1 MVKKKS
7 VLISMADTLPKSSN
21 SKTSGANK
29 TGIAIV
35 IAIMAVAISVGGL
48 VFSGIIPMSETPVQ
62 QEPTTPMSPMQEPTT
77 PMSPMQSSSYTPSA
91 ADLTD
96 QLQFKIS
103 NGDVK
108 SMLANDLDATLVIT
122 IDTYDDGE
130 LFIGLDDQFVAPFND
145 GTYFVIVDG
154 EEFNG
159 YEQAGTE
166 LYIPFEFGTEKIE
179 ITGSYILS

>member
-1 MVKKKS
+1 
-7 VLISMADTLPKSSN
+7 MADTLPKGIN
-21 SKTSGANK
+21 SKTSSANK

-35 IAIMAVAISVGGL
+35 IVIMAVAISVGGL
-48 VFSGIIPMSETPVQ
+48 AFTGMIPMPETPEVQ
-62 QEPTTPMSPMQEPTT
+62 QEPTTPL
-77 PMSPMQSSSYTPSA
+77 SPMQSPTAPISA
-91 ADLTD
+91 LDLID

-108 SMLANDLDATLVIT
+108 SMLANELDNTLVIT

-130 LFIGLDDQFVAPFND
+130 LFIGLDDQFMAPFND

-179 ITGSYILS
+179 IAGSYVLS

>member
-1 MVKKKS
+1 LVKKKS
-7 VLISMADTLPKSSN
+7 VLISMADTLPKSFN
-21 SKTSGANK
+21 SKTSSSNK
-29 TGIAIV
+29 TEIAIV
-35 IAIMAVAISVGGL
+35 IGIMVVVVSIGGL
-48 VFSGIIPMSETPVQ
+48 AYTGIIPVFETPVQ
-62 QEPTTPMSPMQEPTT
+62 QEPTTPL
-77 PMSPMQSSSYTPSA
+77 SPMQSSTSPISSL
-91 ADLTD
+91 DLID

-108 SMLANDLDATLVIT
+108 SMLANELDDTLVIT

-130 LFIGLDDQFVAPFND
+130 LFIGLDDQFIAPFND

-179 ITGSYILS
+179 IVGSYIFS

>member
-1 MVKKKS
+1 
-7 VLISMADTLPKSSN
+7 MADTLPKGIN
-21 SKTSGANK
+21 SKTSSANK

-35 IAIMAVAISVGGL
+35 IVIMAVAISVGGL
-48 VFSGIIPMSETPVQ
+48 AFTGMIPMPETPEVQ
-62 QEPTTPMSPMQEPTT
+62 QEPTTPL
-77 PMSPMQSSSYTPSA
+77 SPMQSPTAPISA
-91 ADLTD
+91 LDLID

-108 SMLANDLDATLVIT
+108 SMLANELDDTLVIT

-130 LFIGLDDQFVAPFND
+130 LFIGLDDQFIAPFND

-179 ITGSYILS
+179 IAGSYILS

>member
-1 MVKKKS
+1 
-7 VLISMADTLPKSSN
+7 MADTLPKGFN
-21 SKTSGANK
+21 SKTSSANK

-35 IAIMAVAISVGGL
+35 IVIMAVAISVGGL
-48 VFSGIIPMSETPVQ
+48 AFTGMIPMPETPEVQ
-62 QEPTTPMSPMQEPTT
+62 QEPTTPL
-77 PMSPMQSSSYTPSA
+77 SPMQSPTAPISA
-91 ADLTD
+91 LDLID

-108 SMLANDLDATLVIT
+108 SMLANELDNTLVIT
-122 IDTYDDGE
+122 VDTYDDGE
-130 LFIGLDDQFVAPFND
+130 LFIGLDDQFMAPFND

-166 LYIPFEFGTEKIE
+166 LYIPFELGTEKIE
-179 ITGSYILS
+179 IVGSYILS

>member
-1 MVKKKS
+1 
-7 VLISMADTLPKSSN
+7 MADTLPKGIN
-21 SKTSGANK
+21 SKTSSANK

-35 IAIMAVAISVGGL
+35 IVIMAAAISVGGL
-48 VFSGIIPMSETPVQ
+48 AFTGMIPMPETPEVQ
-62 QEPTTPMSPMQEPTT
+62 QEPTTPL
-77 PMSPMQSSSYTPSA
+77 SPMQSPTAPISA
-91 ADLTD
+91 LDLID

-108 SMLANDLDATLVIT
+108 SMLANELDNTLVIT
-122 IDTYDDGE
+122 VNTYDDGE
-130 LFIGLDDQFVAPFND
+130 LFIGLDDQFMAPFND

-179 ITGSYILS
+179 IAGSYILS

>member
-1 MVKKKS
+1 
-7 VLISMADTLPKSSN
+7 MADTLPKGIN
-21 SKTSGANK
+21 SKTSSANK

-35 IAIMAVAISVGGL
+35 IVIMAVAISIGGL
-48 VFSGIIPMSETPVQ
+48 AFTGMISMPETPEVQ
-62 QEPTTPMSPMQEPTT
+62 QEPTTPL
-77 PMSPMQSSSYTPSA
+77 SPMQSPTAPISA
-91 ADLTD
+91 LDLID

-108 SMLANDLDATLVIT
+108 SMLANELDDTLVIT

-130 LFIGLDDQFVAPFND
+130 LFIGLDDQFMAPFND

-166 LYIPFEFGTEKIE
+166 LYIPFELGTEKIE
-179 ITGSYILS
+179 IVGSYILS

>member
-7 VLISMADTLPKSSN
+7 VLISMADTLPKDFN
-21 SKTSGANK
+21 SKTSSSNK

-35 IAIMAVAISVGGL
+35 IGIMVVAVSVGGL
-48 VFSGIIPMSETPVQ
+48 AYAGIIPIFETPVQ
-62 QEPTTPMSPMQEPTT
+62 QEPTTPL
-77 PMSPMQSSSYTPSA
+77 SPMQSSTSPISA
-91 ADLTD
+91 LDLID

-108 SMLANDLDATLVIT
+108 SMLANELDDTLVIT

-130 LFIGLDDQFVAPFND
+130 LFIGLDDQFMAPFND

>member
-1 MVKKKS
+1 
-7 VLISMADTLPKSSN
+7 MADTLPKGIN
-21 SKTSGANK
+21 SKTSSANK

-35 IAIMAVAISVGGL
+35 IVIMAAAISVGGL
-48 VFSGIIPMSETPVQ
+48 AFTGMIPMPETPEVQ
-62 QEPTTPMSPMQEPTT
+62 QEPTTPL
-77 PMSPMQSSSYTPSA
+77 SPMQSPTAPISA
-91 ADLTD
+91 LDLID

-108 SMLANDLDATLVIT
+108 SMLANELDNTLVIT
-122 IDTYDDGE
+122 VDTYDDGE
-130 LFIGLDDQFVAPFND
+130 LFIGLDDQFMAPFND

-179 ITGSYILS
+179 IAGSYVLS

>member
-7 VLISMADTLPKSSN
+7 VLISMADTLPKNFN
-21 SKTSGANK
+21 SKTSSSNK

-35 IAIMAVAISVGGL
+35 IGIMVIAVSVGGL
-48 VFSGIIPMSETPVQ
+48 AYTGMIPIFETPVQ
-62 QEPTTPMSPMQEPTT
+62 QEPTTPL
-77 PMSPMQSSSYTPSA
+77 SPMQSSTSPISSL
-91 ADLTD
+91 DLID

-108 SMLANDLDATLVIT
+108 SMLTNELDDTLVIT

-130 LFIGLDDQFVAPFND
+130 LFIGLDDQFMAPFND

-179 ITGSYILS
+179 IAGSYILS

>member
-1 MVKKKS
+1 
-7 VLISMADTLPKSSN
+7 MADTLPKGIN
-21 SKTSGANK
+21 SKTSSANK
-29 TGIAIV
+29 TGIAVVIV
-35 IAIMAVAISVGGL
+35 IMAVAISVGGL
-48 VFSGIIPMSETPVQ
+48 AFTGMISMPETPEVQ
-62 QEPTTPMSPMQEPTT
+62 QEPTTPL
-77 PMSPMQSSSYTPSA
+77 SPMQSPTAPISA
-91 ADLTD
+91 LDLID

-108 SMLANDLDATLVIT
+108 SMLANELDNTLVIT
-122 IDTYDDGE
+122 VDTYDDGE
-130 LFIGLDDQFVAPFND
+130 LFIGLDDQFMAPFND

-179 ITGSYILS
+179 IAGSYVLS

>member
-1 MVKKKS
+1 
-7 VLISMADTLPKSSN
+7 MADTLPKGIN
-21 SKTSGANK
+21 SKTSSANK

-35 IAIMAVAISVGGL
+35 IVIMAVAISIGGL
-48 VFSGIIPMSETPVQ
+48 AFTGMISMPETPEVQ
-62 QEPTTPMSPMQEPTT
+62 QEPTTPF
-77 PMSPMQSSSYTPSA
+77 SPMQSPTAPISA
-91 ADLTD
+91 LDLID

-108 SMLANDLDATLVIT
+108 SMLANELDNTLVIT
-122 IDTYDDGE
+122 VDTYDDGE
-130 LFIGLDDQFVAPFND
+130 LFIGLDDQFMAPFND

-179 ITGSYILS
+179 IAGSYVLS

>member
-1 MVKKKS
+1 
-7 VLISMADTLPKSSN
+7 MADTLPKGIN
-21 SKTSGANK
+21 SKTSSANK

-35 IAIMAVAISVGGL
+35 IVIMAVAISVGGL
-48 VFSGIIPMSETPVQ
+48 AFTGMISMPETPEVQ
-62 QEPTTPMSPMQEPTT
+62 QEPTTPL
-77 PMSPMQSSSYTPSA
+77 SPMQSPTAPISA
-91 ADLTD
+91 LDLID

-108 SMLANDLDATLVIT
+108 SMLANELDNTLVIT
-122 IDTYDDGE
+122 VDTYDDGE
-130 LFIGLDDQFVAPFND
+130 LFIGLDDQFMAPFND

-179 ITGSYILS
+179 IAGSYILS

>member
-1 MVKKKS
+1 
-7 VLISMADTLPKSSN
+7 MADTLPKGIN
-21 SKTSGANK
+21 SKTSSANK

-35 IAIMAVAISVGGL
+35 IVIMAVAISVGGL
-48 VFSGIIPMSETPVQ
+48 AFTGMIPMPETPEVQ
-62 QEPTTPMSPMQEPTT
+62 QEPTTPL
-77 PMSPMQSSSYTPSA
+77 SPMQSPTAPISA
-91 ADLTD
+91 LDLID

-108 SMLANDLDATLVIT
+108 SMLANELDNTLVIT
-122 IDTYDDGE
+122 VDTYDDGE
-130 LFIGLDDQFVAPFND
+130 LFIGLDDQFMAPFND

-154 EEFNG
+154 EEFND

-179 ITGSYILS
+179 IIGSYVLS

>member
-1 MVKKKS
+1 
-7 VLISMADTLPKSSN
+7 MADTLPKSSN
-21 SKTSGANK
+21 SKTSSANK

-35 IAIMAVAISVGGL
+35 IGIMAVAISVGGL

-62 QEPTTPMSPMQEPTT
+62 QEPTTPQ
-77 PMSPMQSSSYTPSA
+77 SPMQSSVLGSHSISA
-91 ADLTD
+91 LDLID

-108 SMLANDLDATLVIT
+108 SMLANELDSTLVIT
-122 IDTYDDGE
+122 VNTYDDGE
-130 LFIGLDDQFVAPFND
+130 LFIGLDDQFIAPFNG

-179 ITGSYILS
+179 IVGSYILS

>member
-1 MVKKKS
+1 
-7 VLISMADTLPKSSN
+7 MADTLPKSSN

-62 QEPTTPMSPMQEPTT
+62 QEPTTPQ
-77 PMSPMQSSSYTPSA
+77 SPMQSSVLGSHSISSL
-91 ADLTD
+91 DLID

-108 SMLANDLDATLVIT
+108 SMLANELDDTLVIT

-130 LFIGLDDQFVAPFND
+130 LFIGLDDQFIGPFND
-145 GTYFVIVDG
+145 GTYFVIVDN
-154 EEFNG
+154 EEFND

-166 LYIPFEFGTEKIE
+166 LYIPFELGTEKIE
-179 ITGSYILS
+179 IAGSYILP

>member
-7 VLISMADTLPKSSN
+7 VLISMADTLPKSFN
-21 SKTSGANK
+21 SKTSSSNK

-35 IAIMAVAISVGGL
+35 IGIMAVAISAGGL
-48 VFSGIIPMSETPVQ
+48 ILTGMIPVFETPVQ
-62 QEPTTPMSPMQEPTT
+62 QEPTTPL
-77 PMSPMQSSSYTPSA
+77 SPMQSPTSPISYSISA
-91 ADLTD
+91 LDLID

-108 SMLANDLDATLVIT
+108 SMLANELDDTLVIT

-130 LFIGLDDQFVAPFND
+130 LFIGLDDQFIGPFND
-145 GTYFVIVDG
+145 GTYFVIVDN
-154 EEFNG
+154 EEFND

-179 ITGSYILS
+179 IAGSYILP

>member
-1 MVKKKS
+1 
-7 VLISMADTLPKSSN
+7 MADTLPKGFNSQTSS
-21 SKTSGANK
+21 SNK

-35 IAIMAVAISVGGL
+35 IGIIVVAVSIGGL
-48 VFSGIIPMSETPVQ
+48 AFSGMIPMPETPVQ
-62 QEPTTPMSPMQEPTT
+62 QDPTTPL
-77 PMSPMQSSSYTPSA
+77 SPMQSSSYTPSA

-108 SMLANDLDATLVIT
+108 SMLANELDDTLVIT

-130 LFIGLDDQFVAPFND
+130 LFIGLDDQFIGPFND
-145 GTYFVIVDG
+145 GTYFVIVDN
-154 EEFNG
+154 EEFND

-166 LYIPFEFGTEKIE
+166 LYIPFELGTEKIE
-179 ITGSYILS
+179 IAGSYILP

>member
-1 MVKKKS
+1 
-7 VLISMADTLPKSSN
+7 MADTLPKSSN

-62 QEPTTPMSPMQEPTT
+62 QEPTTPQ
-77 PMSPMQSSSYTPSA
+77 SPMQSSVLGSHSISA
-91 ADLTD
+91 LDLID

-108 SMLANDLDATLVIT
+108 SMLANELDDTLVIT

-130 LFIGLDDQFVAPFND
+130 LFIGLDDQFIAPFNG

-179 ITGSYILS
+179 IVGSYILS

>member
-7 VLISMADTLPKSSN
+7 VLISMADTLPKSFN
-21 SKTSGANK
+21 SKTSSSNK

-35 IAIMAVAISVGGL
+35 IGIMVVVVSIGGL
-48 VFSGIIPMSETPVQ
+48 AYTGIIPVFETPVQ
-62 QEPTTPMSPMQEPTT
+62 QEPTTPL
-77 PMSPMQSSSYTPSA
+77 SPMQSSTSPISSL
-91 ADLTD
+91 DLID

-108 SMLANDLDATLVIT
+108 SMLANELDDTLVIT

-130 LFIGLDDQFVAPFND
+130 LFIGLDDQFIAPFND

-179 ITGSYILS
+179 IVGSYIFS

>member
-21 SKTSGANK
+21 SKTSSTNK

-35 IAIMAVAISVGGL
+35 IGIMAVAISVGGL
-48 VFSGIIPMSETPVQ
+48 TLTGMIPTFESLVQQETLVQ
-62 QEPTTPMSPMQEPTT
+62 QEPTTPLSPIQSFINS
-77 PMSPMQSSSYTPSA
+77 SPISA
-91 ADLTD
+91 LDLTD

-108 SMLANDLDATLVIT
+108 SMLANELDDTLVIT

-130 LFIGLDDQFVAPFND
+130 LFIGLDDQFIGPFNN
-145 GTYFVIVDG
+145 GTYFVIVDN
-154 EEFNG
+154 EEFND

-179 ITGSYILS
+179 IAGSYILP

>member
-1 MVKKKS
+1 
-7 VLISMADTLPKSSN
+7 MADTLPKGIN
-21 SKTSGANK
+21 SKTSSANK

-35 IAIMAVAISVGGL
+35 IVIMAVAISVGGL
-48 VFSGIIPMSETPVQ
+48 AFTGIIPMPETPEVQ
-62 QEPTTPMSPMQEPTT
+62 QEPTTPL
-77 PMSPMQSSSYTPSA
+77 SPMQSPTAPISA
-91 ADLTD
+91 LDLID

-108 SMLANDLDATLVIT
+108 SMLANELDNTLVIT
-122 IDTYDDGE
+122 VDTYDDGE
-130 LFIGLDDQFVAPFND
+130 LFIGLDDQFMAPFND

-166 LYIPFEFGTEKIE
+166 LYIPFELGTEKIE
-179 ITGSYILS
+179 IVGSYILS

>member
-1 MVKKKS
+1 
-7 VLISMADTLPKSSN
+7 MADTLPKGIN
-21 SKTSGANK
+21 SKTSSANK

-35 IAIMAVAISVGGL
+35 IVIMAVAISIGGL
-48 VFSGIIPMSETPVQ
+48 AFTGIISMPETPEVQ
-62 QEPTTPMSPMQEPTT
+62 QEPTTPL
-77 PMSPMQSSSYTPSA
+77 SPMQSPTAPISA
-91 ADLTD
+91 LDLID

-108 SMLANDLDATLVIT
+108 SMLANELDNTLVIT
-122 IDTYDDGE
+122 VDTYDDGE
-130 LFIGLDDQFVAPFND
+130 LFIGLDDQFMAPFND

-179 ITGSYILS
+179 IAGSYVLS

>member
-1 MVKKKS
+1 
-7 VLISMADTLPKSSN
+7 MADTLPKGIN
-21 SKTSGANK
+21 SKTSSANK

-35 IAIMAVAISVGGL
+35 IVIMAAAISVGGL
-48 VFSGIIPMSETPVQ
+48 AFTGMIPMPETPEVQ
-62 QEPTTPMSPMQEPTT
+62 QEPTTPL
-77 PMSPMQSSSYTPSA
+77 SPMQSPTAPISA
-91 ADLTD
+91 LDLID

-108 SMLANDLDATLVIT
+108 SMLANELDNTLVIT
-122 IDTYDDGE
+122 VDTYDDGE
-130 LFIGLDDQFVAPFND
+130 LFIGLDDQFMAPFND

-179 ITGSYILS
+179 IAGSYILS

>member
-7 VLISMADTLPKSSN
+7 VLISMADTLPKSFN
-21 SKTSGANK
+21 SKTSSSNK
-29 TGIAIV
+29 TEIAIV
-35 IAIMAVAISVGGL
+35 IGIMVVVVSIGGL
-48 VFSGIIPMSETPVQ
+48 AYTGIIPVFETPVQ
-62 QEPTTPMSPMQEPTT
+62 QEPTTPL
-77 PMSPMQSSSYTPSA
+77 SPMQSSTSPISSL
-91 ADLTD
+91 DLID

-108 SMLANDLDATLVIT
+108 SMLANELDDTLVIT

-130 LFIGLDDQFVAPFND
+130 LFIGLDDQFIAPFND

-179 ITGSYILS
+179 IVGSYIFS

>member
-1 MVKKKS
+1 
-7 VLISMADTLPKSSN
+7 MADTLPKGIN
-21 SKTSGANK
+21 SKTSSANK

-35 IAIMAVAISVGGL
+35 IVIMAVAISVGGL
-48 VFSGIIPMSETPVQ
+48 AFTGMIPMPETPEVQ
-62 QEPTTPMSPMQEPTT
+62 QEPTTPL
-77 PMSPMQSSSYTPSA
+77 SPMQSPTAPISA
-91 ADLTD
+91 LDLID

-108 SMLANDLDATLVIT
+108 SMLANELDNTLVIT
-122 IDTYDDGE
+122 VDTYDDGE

-179 ITGSYILS
+179 IAGSYIFS